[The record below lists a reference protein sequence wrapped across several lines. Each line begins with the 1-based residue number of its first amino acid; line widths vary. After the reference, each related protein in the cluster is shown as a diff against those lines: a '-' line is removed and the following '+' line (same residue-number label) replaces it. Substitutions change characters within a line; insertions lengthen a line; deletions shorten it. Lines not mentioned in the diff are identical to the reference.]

1 MALKFCSIYI
11 CLLGFLSLKL
21 FICPSDVK
29 RPKSFRSF
37 TPWNPHLGFTMN
49 TLQSLPWNLYLH
61 FKIFKNSILVQKTD
75 ISRTAWINPWYIYA
89 CSSVY
94 IYACLYVWVGT
105 YFCLYK
111 SCYYLSWFGIAIW
124 LVSYHSLLKSWIWI
138 QPLVMSYF
146 NCQQLQVVCIY
157 LHEAV
162 VHRILWMTASA
173 VFPHCKI
180 NPLFCV
186 SQYISIVVKFS
197 CAHHD
202 SKS

>member
-1 MALKFCSIYI
+1 MKFCSKYI
-11 CLLGFLSLKL
+11 CLLGFFYLKL

-105 YFCLYK
+105 YFCFYK
-111 SCYYLSWFGIAIW
+111 SYYYVLVWHCY
-124 LVSYHSLLKSWIWI
+124 LVSVIPFSFEILNLNTTTCYVLL
-138 QPLVMSYF
+138 
-146 NCQQLQVVCIY
+146 
-157 LHEAV
+157 
-162 VHRILWMTASA
+162 
-173 VFPHCKI
+173 
-180 NPLFCV
+180 
-186 SQYISIVVKFS
+186 
-197 CAHHD
+197 
-202 SKS
+202 